1 MKNQKSFLEEFKSML
16 FDYKVIYIFI
26 AYIIISLLSSFIIG
40 YKPIKSYYRINDV
53 EYADSVEELKEQYYG
68 MNYQDI
74 LKDINNKIVEIKGYE
89 DNDLL
94 EALQKYITLS
104 TELQGLLMSNT
115 QDEQKLNELRTQ
127 VEESRKEYFAILNKI
142 NEDLPAEKQKEI
154 NTLDAL
160 THAVSNQIEDSR
172 SDTCYDLRKEGLL
185 LGIGGY
191 FGKNIHFI
199 AWFNALLLEL
209 FLGAIAYFYVRK
221 RKTNSSN
228 NEEQNSHDESKKYI
242 LLSFISISLLMAI
255 FMFIKHFIIVNLS
268 LPGEIKNVYLE
279 PLVNSSGNFTI
290 MNQLTLTLVL
300 SILYYIAR
308 PVIYAK
314 RVEVISFQKSLIYF
328 IIFNLIMYLFYF
340 NVNNVGFVALT
351 GPATLSTFDKGSITL
366 TLLITITISS
376 YISYISG
383 KRFIDRRKNSKASQN

>member
-172 SDTCYDLRKEGLL
+172 SDTFYDLRKEGLL

-228 NEEQNSHDESKKYI
+228 NEEQNSHNESKKYI

-255 FMFIKHFIIVNLS
+255 FMFIKHFLIVNMS

-300 SILYYIAR
+300 SIIYYIAR

-351 GPATLSTFDKGSITL
+351 GPATLSTFDKGFFTL

-383 KRFIDRRKNSKASQN
+383 KRFIDRRKKSKVSQN

>member
-127 VEESRKEYFAILNKI
+127 VEKSRKEYFAILNKI
-142 NEDLPAEKQKEI
+142 NEELPAEKQKEI

-172 SDTCYDLRKEGLL
+172 SDTFYDLRKEGLL

-228 NEEQNSHDESKKYI
+228 NEEQNSHNESKKYI

-255 FMFIKHFIIVNLS
+255 FMFIKHFLIVNLS

-300 SILYYIAR
+300 SIIYYIAR

-351 GPATLSTFDKGSITL
+351 GPATLSTFDKGFITL

-383 KRFIDRRKNSKASQN
+383 KRFIDRRKKSKVSQN